1 MEEDGDFNEIFNALP
16 TDHDAAADVRAKLV
30 EWEKISS
37 TDRTDTLE
45 GKRASGVEIAFNG
58 KIERIKDG
66 FEVAERAQVSHWPCC
81 PRWDADRPEAR
92 MATRYSVRRP
102 SPSIQVRCS
111 TTKAVVAMG
120 LADIFCA

>member
-16 TDHDAAADVRAKLV
+16 TDHDAAAD
-30 EWEKISS
+30 EISS

-81 PRWDADRPEAR
+81 PHWDADRPEAR

-102 SPSIQVRCS
+102 SPSIIRH
-111 TTKAVVAMG
+111 VAESS
-120 LADIFCA
+120 APNEDRFA